1 MAYTKLNIQTGN
13 KLEVAQLTHIESNII
28 ANETEIAKKLGWTQL
43 WSNASSTF
51 GEGYTSTINNLS
63 NYTLLIIVTNN
74 GAFALSGTG
83 YKSMYYTYPDTD
95 EKTLKTLVR
104 YFQIVDNKIWF
115 SYCHKEDI
123 HDEEVLGYETTTT
136 SLSSRALVPLY
147 IFGII

>member
-1 MAYTKLNIQTGN
+1 MAYTKLNIQAKN
-13 KLEVAQLTHIESNII
+13 KLEVAQLTHIESGIV
-28 ANETEIAKKLGWTQL
+28 ANETEIAKKLGWIQL
-43 WSNASSTF
+43 WSSSSDTF
-51 GEGYTSTINNLS
+51 GEGYTATINNLS

-74 GAFALSGTG
+74 GTFALNGTG

-104 YFQIVDNKIWF
+104 YFQKVNNTLWF

-123 HDEEVLGYETTTT
+123 HDEEVYQYETG
-136 SLSSRALVPLY
+136 SSYQKFLVPKY